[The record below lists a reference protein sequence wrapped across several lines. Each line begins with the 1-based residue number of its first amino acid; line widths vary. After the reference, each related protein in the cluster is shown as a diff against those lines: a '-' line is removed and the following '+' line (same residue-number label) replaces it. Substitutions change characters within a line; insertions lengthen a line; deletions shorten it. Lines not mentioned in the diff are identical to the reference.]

1 MLVSLFTTSCK
12 EVLGSLDNP
21 VSSYLTVNVADVTI
35 PTGDTFQ
42 LKSETINSDN
52 PITYKSSDETVA
64 TVDANGLVTGVAD
77 GEATILVSVAAS
89 QYYQEGTKEVKVAV
103 KRPLTFEALEDG
115 TISVEFN
122 GAVLEKPIVYT
133 KNSEAKVEITTDANI
148 TVSKGDKVIFQSANE
163 RITPSDWT
171 WGVRI
176 APNSKCA
183 VYGNVMSM
191 ISPEGNYHI
200 AKAITQDFAL
210 YNLLNGRTY
219 WEEVPEGSGNWEKKY
234 YTVGHDKYKLF
245 LPATQLTKGCYA
257 QMLCNT
263 GITEAPELPATE
275 LADYCYQWM
284 FSSCGNLTKVP
295 ELKATDVPEGGYGYM
310 FRSCNALTEVPA
322 INVKTLGN
330 YSLQG
335 MFYNCQGLTKAPA
348 LTAES
353 VGERGLSEMFENCY
367 NLTKAGAISVK
378 NVGNSGLR
386 WMFINCTALTEAPA
400 ITAENVDDYGMASM
414 FYGCNNMTKANAI
427 NVKNVKM
434 VDEGYGLAWMFS
446 NCTALTES
454 PAISLESLGDNGCWA
469 MFYNC
474 QNLKKAGAITVAKST
489 GNNALSWM
497 FEECVNLEES
507 PAITA
512 ETLGTCQNMFSNCQK
527 LKKVNAITAKT
538 VGDGAFQALF
548 KDKPNLEEA
557 VAVNAEKMGSWACY
571 QMFYN
576 CPKLEKA
583 PTLSAEKLANGCYYE
598 MFGNCS
604 SLETA
609 PELKASELPEWCYG
623 FMFNGCSKLSSVKC
637 LATKMTGE
645 YTISYMLAGAG
656 TEVTKPIFTRS
667 TDNNKWEYC
676 GTLDFVS
683 AIDEWKIPENWT
695 IDPAITAASAP
706 RRASAR
712 VSSEP
717 IKAPVVNRVHKD
729 DQDANHMKGALPE
742 KTSEP
747 SID

>member
-1 MLVSLFTTSCK
+1 MKKSSFLLGGALLLATLFTTSCK
-12 EVLGSLDNP
+12 EIMSNLDQP
-21 VSSYLTVNVADVTI
+21 VSSYLELKKSSSILEPGQTCTI
-35 PTGDTFQ
+35 EA
-42 LKSETINSDN
+42 STISTS
-52 PITYKSSDETVA
+52 PITYKSLNPDKA
-64 TVDANGLVTGVAD
+64 TVDSKGVVTAVDD
-77 GEATILVSVAAS
+77 GEATIVVETAANENYVAGVAEFKVYVRTPDLFDPLTLEAKADGNINISFTNYFAGAPELEEPIIYSINGGEEKSVTAS
-89 QYYQEGTKEVKVAV
+89 TSFAV
-103 KRPLTFEALEDG
+103 KT
-115 TISVEFN
+115 
-122 GAVLEKPIVYT
+122 
-133 KNSEAKVEITTDANI
+133 
-148 TVSKGDKVIFQSANE
+148 GDKVQFKSKNKTLARRFKNGDYYYNQY
-163 RITPSDWT
+163 
-171 WGVRI
+171 VRI
-176 APNSKCA
+176 RPQVQCA
-183 VYGNVMSM
+183 VYGNAMSM
-191 ISPEGNYHI
+191 VSP
-200 AKAITQDFAL
+200 D
-210 YNLLNGRTY
+210 
-219 WEEVPEGSGNWEKKY
+219 GNWHLNREIKEKLALGY
-234 YTVGHDKYKLF
+234 LF
-245 LPATQLTKGCYA
+245 YGATNLVNDETRNLTLPATTLTDSCYYYTFRNCYG
-257 QMLCNT
+257 LT
-263 GITEAPELPATE
+263 RAPELPAKE
-275 LADYCYQWM
+275 IKN
-284 FSSCGNLTKVP
+284 SS
-295 ELKATDVPEGGYGYM
+295 YRYM
-310 FRSCNALTEVPA
+310 FQGCLSLTEVPD
-322 INVKTLGN
+322 INVKTIGERGCC
-330 YSLQG
+330 Y
-335 MFYNCQGLTKAPA
+335 MFGGCTA
-348 LTAES
+348 LTTAGAITVET
-353 VGERGLSEMFENCY
+353 VGEYGLSEMFENCY

-386 WMFINCTALTEAPA
+386 WMYYYCTALTEAPA
-400 ITAENVDDYGMASM
+400 ITVENVDDYGMASM
-414 FYGCNNMTKANAI
+414 FYGCNNITKANAI
-427 NVKNVKM
+427 NIKNA
-434 VDEGYGLAWMFS
+434 DGHHSLAWLF
-446 NCTALTES
+446 NGTGLTEA

-489 GNNALSWM
+489 GNNAFSWM
-497 FEECVNLEES
+497 FEECVNLEEA
-507 PAITA
+507 PALTA
-512 ETLGTCQNMFSNCQK
+512 ETLGNSACWGMYSNCQK

-538 VGDGAFQALF
+538 VGDGAFQELF
-548 KDKPNLEEA
+548 KDKPILEEA

>member
-1 MLVSLFTTSCK
+1 MKKSSFFLGGALLLVSLFTTSCK

-115 TISVEFN
+115 GISVEFN

-191 ISPEGNYHI
+191 ISPDGNYHI

-284 FSSCGNLTKVP
+284 FSYCGNLTKVP

-335 MFYNCQGLTKAPA
+335 MFYYCQGLTKAPA

-353 VGERGLSEMFENCY
+353 VGQYACEFMFNSCSKLASASEITVKKTAQQYAFHDMFGNC
-367 NLTKAGAISVK
+367 
-378 NVGNSGLR
+378 
-386 WMFINCTALTEAPA
+386 
-400 ITAENVDDYGMASM
+400 AE
-414 FYGCNNMTKANAI
+414 
-427 NVKNVKM
+427 
-434 VDEGYGLAWMFS
+434 
-446 NCTALTES
+446 LTES
-454 PAISLESLGDNGCWA
+454 PAVTAESLDNNACAG
-469 MFYNC
+469 MFYHC
-474 QNLKKAGAITVAKST
+474 PKMTKAKAITIKKAA
-489 GNNALSWM
+489 GNEAFIWM
-497 FEECVNLEES
+497 YENCYELEET
-507 PAITA
+507 PALTV
-512 ETLGTCQNMFSNCQK
+512 ETLGNSACWGMYSNCQK
-527 LKKVNAITAKT
+527 LTKVNAITAKT
-538 VGDGAFQALF
+538 VGDEAFKELF
-548 KDKPNLEEA
+548 SGKPVLEEA
-557 VAVNAEKMGSWACY
+557 VAVNAETMGSWACY

-598 MFGNCS
+598 MFRGCS

-623 FMFNGCSKLSSVKC
+623 FMFYNCSKLSSVKC
-637 LATKMTGE
+637 LATKMTGN
-645 YTISYMLAGAG
+645 YAISGMLYNAG
-656 TEVTKPIFTRS
+656 TDASVTKRTFTRS
-667 TDNNKWEYC
+667 TDNNNWENNDAWC
-676 GTLDFVS
+676 GDVDQWYVPT
-683 AIDEWKIPENWT
+683 NWT

-706 RRASAR
+706 ARRASAA
-712 VSSEP
+712 E
-717 IKAPVVNRVHKD
+717 
-729 DQDANHMKGALPE
+729 ALPGE
-742 KTSEP
+742 AMKNAFPHIGKVVQVNSHKPFMSAPWVNEP
-747 SID
+747 AAMKK